1 MASNNFPWYLV
12 KEGKEEWL
20 SAWQRFRLHIWGYIC
35 KKRPE
40 SWQDNKEKLA
50 FVICL
55 WSK

>member
-1 MASNNFPWYLV
+1 MASNSFPWYLV

-20 SAWQRFRLHIWGYIC
+20 SAWQRFRLRIWGYIS